1 MSDSLPDLAAE
12 QSDVVCVGFGPA
24 GIALATAV
32 EDAGEYGGTAPSAVF
47 LDRAADSAWQP
58 DMLLQG
64 TDIQHH
70 FLRDFATPRNP
81 RSRFTF
87 ANYLREKG
95 RLFPFC
101 LFGAR
106 VGRIEWS
113 DYVQWTASEIT
124 LPVHYRHEVLR
135 FEPVVAN
142 GAIESLLVVARD
154 VETGLGR
161 QFVTRNVVLSLG
173 QLPSVPQLFAPL
185 LGPRMFHSGT
195 FLRSIRGFHAE
206 ERPTFAVVGAGQ
218 NAGEIL
224 LYLAQHFPESTIYSI
239 ARNSGFR
246 LYDLGHFS
254 NQVYFPDE
262 TDYFYGLPRAGREAV
277 FEDVRLTN
285 YSSIDVDVSSALY
298 LLTYEE
304 RLLGR
309 ERIHMLRRIQP
320 VEVHE
325 LDGRYRLVLEDVYR
339 GERREVEADA
349 VVLCT
354 GFREQRFPALLE
366 DVRPY
371 LELDE
376 AGDLVISR
384 AYRVATD
391 GHLRA
396 GIYLN
401 GMTEWRHG
409 ISNAT
414 SFSMTA
420 LRAQEILDDIERHR
434 AETVEAARPRV
445 AAAEAR

>member
-1 MSDSLPDLAAE
+1 MRPERAADPC
-12 QSDVVCVGFGPA
+12 DVVSVGFGPA
-24 GIALATAV
+24 GIALATAI
-32 EDAGEYGGTAPSAVF
+32 EDALEAGDAAPSAVF
-47 LDRAADSAWQP
+47 LDRAASSAWQP
-58 DMLLQG
+58 DMLLPG

-87 ANYLREKG
+87 ANYLREQG

-113 DYVQWTASEIT
+113 DYVEWTAREVT
-124 LPVHYRHEVLR
+124 LPVRYRHDVLR
-135 FEPVVAN
+135 IEPVMEN

-154 VETGLGR
+154 LDSGLAR
-161 QFVTRNVVLSLG
+161 QLVAQNVVLSPG
-173 QLPSVPQLFAPL
+173 QLPSVPPIFESL
-185 LGPRMFHSGT
+185 LGDSVFHSST
-195 FLRSIRGFHAE
+195 FLRSIGRF
-206 ERPTFAVVGAGQ
+206 RPEDRPAFAVVGAGQ

-224 LYLAQHFPESTIYSI
+224 LYLAHRFPDSTIYSV

-254 NQVYFPDE
+254 NQVYFPEE
-262 TDYFYGLPRAGREAV
+262 TDYFYSLPRADREAV

-285 YSSIDVDVSSALY
+285 YSSIDADVSSALY

-309 ERIHMLRRIQP
+309 ERIHMLRRVQP
-320 VEVHE
+320 VDAHE
-325 LDGRYRLVLEDVYR
+325 EGDRYRLVLEEVYR
-339 GERREVEADA
+339 RDRREIDVDA
-349 VVLCT
+349 VILCT
-354 GFREQRFPALLE
+354 GFREQRFPALLA
-366 DVRPY
+366 DLRPY
-371 LELDE
+371 LRLDE
-376 AGDLVISR
+376 AGDLVVSR

-391 GHLRA
+391 GRLRA
-396 GIYLN
+396 RIYLN
-401 GMTEWRHG
+401 GITEWRHG

-420 LRAQEILDDIERHR
+420 LRAQEILDDIRRDEGEQLAAER
-434 AETVEAARPRV
+434 ARV
-445 AAAEAR
+445 AASERT

>member
-1 MSDSLPDLAAE
+1 MPPERSGEP
-12 QSDVVCVGFGPA
+12 SDVVCVGFGPA
-24 GIALATAV
+24 GIALATAI
-32 EDAGEYGGTAPSAVF
+32 EDALEAGDDAPSAVF
-47 LDRAADSAWQP
+47 LDRAASSAWQP
-58 DMLLQG
+58 DMLLPG

-87 ANYLREKG
+87 ANYLREQG

-113 DYVQWTASEIT
+113 QYVEWTASQVT
-124 LPVHYRHEVLR
+124 LPVRYRHDVLR
-135 FEPVVAN
+135 IEPVVEN
-142 GAIESLLVVARD
+142 GAIERLLVAARD
-154 VETGLGR
+154 LDSGLAR
-161 QFVTRNVVLSLG
+161 QLVARNVVLSLG
-173 QLPSVPQLFAPL
+173 QVPSVPPLFEPL
-185 LGPRMFHSGT
+185 LGPGVFHSNS
-195 FLRSIRGFHAE
+195 FLRSIRRFRPE
-206 ERPTFAVVGAGQ
+206 EAPTFAVVGAGQ
-218 NAGEIL
+218 NAGEIIL
-224 LYLAQHFPESTIYSI
+224 DLAHRFPDSTIYSV

-254 NQVYFPDE
+254 NQVYFPEE
-262 TDYFYGLPRAGREAV
+262 TDYFHDLPRAGREAV

-285 YSSIDVDVSSALY
+285 YSSIDADVSSALY

-309 ERIHMLRRIQP
+309 ERIHMLRRLQP
-320 VEVHE
+320 VDAREKN
-325 LDGRYRLVLEDVYR
+325 GRYRLVLQEVYR
-339 GERREVEADA
+339 GDRREIDVDA
-349 VVLCT
+349 IVLCT

-366 DVRPY
+366 GLRPY
-371 LELDE
+371 LRLDE
-376 AGDLVISR
+376 GGDLDVSR

-391 GHLRA
+391 GRLQAR
-396 GIYLN
+396 IYLN

-420 LRAQEILDDIERHR
+420 LRAQEILDDVRRDEEPL
-434 AETVEAARPRV
+434 AMTRPPV
-445 AAAEAR
+445 AASERR